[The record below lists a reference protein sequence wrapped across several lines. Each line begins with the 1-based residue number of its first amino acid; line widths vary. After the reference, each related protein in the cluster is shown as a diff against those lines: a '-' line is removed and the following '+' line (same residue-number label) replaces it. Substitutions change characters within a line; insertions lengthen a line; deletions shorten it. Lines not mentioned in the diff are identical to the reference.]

1 MEYTR
6 QREQSVNVEHGVLLR
21 PSGDTWQC
29 AMISQKR
36 LEIKTFWVKLG
47 NIDLSL
53 VFFLLPSSLWMTEHS
68 FAWLLFFHSA
78 HIIVFLAVRQS
89 AQGPTLSCCSEPE
102 GITIKVAMSTGSN
115 VRLSFVRGVF
125 LTYSAAF
132 TEAVCHFRMQ
142 VRYIERG
149 RNFAGEY

>member
-1 MEYTR
+1 
-6 QREQSVNVEHGVLLR
+6 
-21 PSGDTWQC
+21 
-29 AMISQKR
+29 
-36 LEIKTFWVKLG
+36 
-47 NIDLSL
+47 
-53 VFFLLPSSLWMTEHS
+53 MTEHS

-78 HIIVFLAVRQS
+78 HIVVFPAVRQS
-89 AQGPTLSCCSEPE
+89 AQGPTLSCFSEPE
-102 GITIKVAMSTGSN
+102 GITIKVAMSNGSN